1 MLCFEVISWLQTW
14 CFFGCDII
22 LKLDYEGHGFIS
34 FILLEGKKSLSSYYL
49 SKLLSPKVRS
59 MYPLYQPY
67 IRMLLGLIS
76 LNNEILSFCKNV
88 RKLDRWKMIPGY
100 LTFHFFISDVGYFP
114 VSSYLKSNLRVI
126 WSWSLLIHWV
136 WGIYYFNF

>member
-1 MLCFEVISWLQTW
+1 MFWSYLLVADLVLFWLWHYSKTGLWGSWLH
-14 CFFGCDII
+14 
-22 LKLDYEGHGFIS
+22 KLHTS
-34 FILLEGKKSLSSYYL
+34 RRKKSLSSYYL